1 MSGRNLLAL
10 IFLLVEKIERFHNQS
25 KNVGGGHVP
34 ASYTWEVGTCAL
46 ATQTTP
52 GVKYRLSVFSNFFNL
67 SLLFF
72 DSVHR
77 RPLLLKNCAVLL
89 TVMSSSQMCANKL
102 QSRTKCTNST
112 CVDFIRLFA
121 KYFGD
126 DNVSTHAKSY
136 QTCDRKLKE
145 AAGVEVLELHGYI
158 KCDRHVFLP
167 SSTETLCP
175 NCGACRYDAR
185 GKPNEVCLC

>member
-1 MSGRNLLAL
+1 M
-10 IFLLVEKIERFHNQS
+10 
-25 KNVGGGHVP
+25 P

-52 GVKYRLSVFSNFFNL
+52 GVKYRLSVFSNFFE
-67 SLLFF
+67 
-72 DSVHR
+72 SVV
-77 RPLLLKNCAVLL
+77 AVL
-89 TVMSSSQMCANKL
+89 QCAPKASAAKKLCCAINRDEFITDVRKL

-126 DNVSTHAKSY
+126 DNVPTHAKSY

-145 AAGVEVLELHGYI
+145 AAGVEVLELHGCI